1 MFLGRRLV
9 RRSLGGGRSLG
20 EGGYTAKLLA
30 RLVHVAEFETILA
43 NES

>member
-1 MFLGRRLV
+1 MFLGR
-9 RRSLGGGRSLG
+9 RSLG

-30 RLVHVAEFETILA
+30 RLVHIVEFETIIA